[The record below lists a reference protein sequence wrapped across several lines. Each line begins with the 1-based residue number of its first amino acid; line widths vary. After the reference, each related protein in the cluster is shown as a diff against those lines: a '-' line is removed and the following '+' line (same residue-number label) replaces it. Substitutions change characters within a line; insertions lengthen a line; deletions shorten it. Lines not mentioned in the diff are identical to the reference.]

1 MKGRWSEGPLEFWA
15 TTRTEP
21 GSTDNAAMSACY
33 TAVMIEDDPLVAQVN
48 QGYLDGRPE
57 YQVLGTA
64 QTLAE
69 GRPLLRQHR
78 PDLLLL
84 DVYLPDGS
92 GLDLLA
98 EARAEGWI
106 QDVILLTAARDAASV
121 QAALSGGAADFLI
134 KPFTR
139 SRLYAALDTIQQRHE
154 AMRGGERE
162 FTQGALDRLLGH
174 AKPQHL
180 PKRVEAHTLE
190 KVGEVLRASSAP
202 MSAEEVGRELG
213 INRATAWRYLEQL
226 TGLGQAELDMEYGGL
241 GRPTKRYRWC
251 VAPRS

>member
-1 MKGRWSEGPLEFWA
+1 
-15 TTRTEP
+15 
-21 GSTDNAAMSACY
+21 MSVSH
-33 TAVMIEDDPLVAQVN
+33 TLVMIEDDPLVAQVN
-48 QGYLDGRPE
+48 LGYLAGRPE
-57 YQVLGTA
+57 YRVLGVA
-64 QTLAE
+64 QTVQA
-69 GRPLLRQHR
+69 GRTLLRQHR

-92 GLDLLA
+92 GLDLLT
-98 EARAEGWI
+98 EARAAGWV

-139 SRLYAALDTIQQRHE
+139 ERLSAALDTVQARRD

-174 AKPQHL
+174 ARTQHL

-190 KVGEVLRASSAP
+190 KVAEVLRASP
-202 MSAEEVGRELG
+202 EPLSAEDVGRRLG

-226 TGLGQAELDMEYGGL
+226 TELGQAELDLSYGSV
-241 GRPTKRYRWC
+241 GRPTKRYRL
-251 VAPRS
+251 S

>member
-1 MKGRWSEGPLEFWA
+1 
-15 TTRTEP
+15 
-21 GSTDNAAMSACY
+21 MSAPY
-33 TAVMIEDDPLVAQVN
+33 TAVMIEDDPLVAQIN
-48 QGYLDGRPE
+48 LGYMAGRPE
-57 YQVLGTA
+57 YRVLGAAT
-64 QTLAE
+64 TLSQ
-69 GRPLLRQHR
+69 GRVLLRQHR

-92 GLDLLA
+92 GLDLLT

-121 QAALSGGAADFLI
+121 QTALNGGAADFLI

-139 SRLYAALDTIQQRHE
+139 ERLYAALNTAQQRRE

-162 FTQGALDRLLGH
+162 FTQGALDRLMGY

-190 KVGEVLRASSAP
+190 KVAEVLRASPAP

-226 TGLGQAELDMEYGGL
+226 IEVAQAELDMEYGGV
-241 GRPTKRYRWC
+241 GRPTKRYRLSSSPRNVGK
-251 VAPRS
+251 VASAGQTSD

>member
-1 MKGRWSEGPLEFWA
+1 
-15 TTRTEP
+15 
-21 GSTDNAAMSACY
+21 MSAPF
-33 TAVMIEDDPLVAQVN
+33 TLVMIEDDPLVAQIN
-48 QGYLDGRPE
+48 LGYLAGRPE
-57 YQVLGTA
+57 YRVLGAA
-64 QTLAE
+64 QTVAA
-69 GRPLLRQHR
+69 GRMLLRQHR

-84 DVYLPDGS
+84 DVFLPDGS
-92 GLDLLA
+92 GLELLT
-98 EARAEGWI
+98 EARALGWV

-139 SRLYAALDTIQQRHE
+139 ERLYGALETVQQRRD

-174 AKPQHL
+174 ARTQNL

-190 KVGEVLRASSAP
+190 KVVEVLRASPVSL
-202 MSAEEVGRELG
+202 SAEEVGRDLG

-226 TGLGQAELDMEYGGL
+226 TELGQAELDMEYGGV
-241 GRPTKRYRWC
+241 GRPTKRYRL
-251 VAPRS
+251 RGT